1 MLSYIL
7 CCECV
12 LLLLN
17 RHTAANTVSSMAVL
31 STAPMIPPPTHG
43 SGELD
48 PGVVLTGL
56 ASVTHAGP
64 TRVVIIQT
72 CLHCI
77 HVHALA

>member
-1 MLSYIL
+1 MMKYLLAHIL

-12 LLLLN
+12 LLLFLLLN

-48 PGVVLTGL
+48 TGAVWEQGTGEVWEQDPGVVLTGL
-56 ASVTHAGP
+56 AP
-64 TRVVIIQT
+64 K
-72 CLHCI
+72 
-77 HVHALA
+77 